1 MAHAATSPKYALISP
16 TFKRPDE
23 VTEFL
28 QSLTALDYP
37 QSGFEIILGDGTP
50 GDDIATRIGPLSR
63 TNYRFRF
70 ITRNTCPSLMPAT
83 ALPP

>member
-50 GDDIATRIGPLSR
+50 GDELRPELAPYLDQLSLQI
-63 TNYRFRF
+63 YYKEYLPVLSL
-70 ITRNTCPSLMPAT
+70 ITY
-83 ALPP
+83 